1 MRFLVTND
9 DGIYAEGI
17 RVLIETLA
25 RLGDVYVVAPN
36 QERSGVG
43 HGITVNRPL
52 RIERVS
58 FFSGIKEAYMMDGTP
73 ADCVKLAIEA
83 MELEVDFVISGI
95 NNGANLGTDVFY
107 SGTVAAAFEGALQNI
122 PSIALSL
129 CKKSA
134 VGQGLYQ
141 TAAECL
147 VQILTKLKNAA
158 VTGLLNVNVP
168 NIPME
173 QVKGV
178 RATKLGVGRY
188 KNLFEKR
195 LDPRGKPYYWMKGIQ
210 FELENTDEDDYRAV
224 QQGFVSITPLK
235 IDMTNYEQFQ
245 TVRSIFNE

>member
-58 FFSGIKEAYMMDGTP
+58 FFSGTKEAYMMDGTP

-134 VGQGLYQ
+134 VDQGLYQ

-210 FELENTDEDDYRAV
+210 FEPENTDEDDYSAV

>member
-1 MRFLVTND
+1 M
-9 DGIYAEGI
+9 
-17 RVLIETLA
+17 
-25 RLGDVYVVAPN
+25 
-36 QERSGVG
+36 
-43 HGITVNRPL
+43 
-52 RIERVS
+52 
-58 FFSGIKEAYMMDGTP
+58 
-73 ADCVKLAIEA
+73 
-83 MELEVDFVISGI
+83 
-95 NNGANLGTDVFY
+95 
-107 SGTVAAAFEGALQNI
+107 AAAFEGALQNI

-134 VGQGLYQ
+134 VDQGLYQ

-195 LDPRGKPYYWMKGIQ
+195 LDPR
-210 FELENTDEDDYRAV
+210 ENPII
-224 QQGFVSITPLK
+224 G
-235 IDMTNYEQFQ
+235 
-245 TVRSIFNE
+245 